1 MIQSPTKQQLSQ
13 DLVTF
18 TAGTEVR
25 SAHEMEVTTI
35 LSAPID
41 SVLYPRISMEQAT
54 IFVERCMAAG
64 VRDHL
69 DRCEELSIQHQ
80 KISVQPPQNRRDY
93 GEQ

>member
-1 MIQSPTKQQLSQ
+1 MIKSPTKTQLSQ
-13 DLVTF
+13 ELVKFMLDITMG
-18 TAGTEVR
+18 TA
-25 SAHEMEVTTI
+25 ACN
-35 LSAPID
+35 
-41 SVLYPRISMEQAT
+41 PRLINIKEAT
-54 IFVERCMAAG
+54 VFVERCMAAG